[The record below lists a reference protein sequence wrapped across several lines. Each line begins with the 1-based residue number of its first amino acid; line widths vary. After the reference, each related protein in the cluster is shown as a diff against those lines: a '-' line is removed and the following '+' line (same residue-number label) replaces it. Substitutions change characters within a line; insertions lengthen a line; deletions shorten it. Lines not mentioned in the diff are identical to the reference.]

1 MNAPR
6 TTRRQAQAADRREQL
21 LKTAFD
27 LFSEQGYRGT
37 SMRSIARRAG
47 VNEGLLYHYF
57 TGKAD
62 LFAAVLAAYAPTSAF
77 DVIVEAS
84 QGRSPGEV
92 LQEVG
97 YRFLATIRE
106 RQAFAVAILT
116 EAPTEAELQ
125 AILKAFLH
133 NVSKRLADVL
143 MRYQA
148 DGQVASTI
156 NVQSAAQAFLGSLVL
171 HFLAS
176 MVFGQAGEVPESES
190 EHSIKGLVEVL
201 LLGLLPRR

>member
-1 MNAPR
+1 MNAPH
-6 TTRRQAQAADRREQL
+6 TTRRQAQATDRREQL

-37 SMRSIARRAG
+37 SIRSIARRIG

-62 LFAAVLAAYAPTSAF
+62 LFAAVLTAYAPISTF
-77 DVIVEAS
+77 DVIIEAP
-84 QGRSPGEV
+84 QGRSLGEV
-92 LQEVG
+92 LREVG

-106 RQAFAVAILT
+106 RRAFAVAILT
-116 EAPTEAELQ
+116 EAPTETELQ
-125 AILKAFLH
+125 AILNAFLQ
-133 NVSKRLADVL
+133 NVSKRTADLL
-143 MRYQA
+143 MRYQE
-148 DGQVASTI
+148 DGQIASTI

-176 MVFGQAGEVPESES
+176 AVFGQAGEVPESES
-190 EHSIKGLVEVL
+190 EHTVKALVDVL